1 MSHENPHHDPENE
14 RQDDD
19 LRRTEEDARSYADDE
34 AEAYEYESA
43 RECSLRTAEYADK
56 RIVSPPRGGFGSS
69 YGPDIGVDG
78 SFGYREQLHNAQIR
92 ANIEYSES
100 QKARR
105 K

>member
-1 MSHENPHHDPENE
+1 MSHPDPRDDGDNR
-14 RQDDD
+14 RQEDD
-19 LRRTEEDARSYADDE
+19 LRRREEE
-34 AEAYEYESA
+34 EAYAYESA
-43 RECSLRTAEYADK
+43 RECGLRTAAYADK
-56 RIVSPPRGGFGSS
+56 PIVSPPRGGFGSS